1 MAMTQQQRDQKR
13 RDKELKTGAEEL
25 RLKALA
31 GEKQMIKD
39 IMEWTADK
47 EQASAV
53 MFCIRHV
60 HSLGPEG
67 ARLAQ
72 KDLSALHK
80 IDIQES
86 WRARFAE
93 ESRREAMRNPG
104 DEIISPVMQA

>member
-1 MAMTQQQRDQKR
+1 
-13 RDKELKTGAEEL
+13 
-25 RLKALA
+25 
-31 GEKQMIKD
+31 MIKD
-39 IMEWTADK
+39 IMEWTDDT

-67 ARLAQ
+67 TRLAQ

-80 IDIQES
+80 THIPES

>member
-25 RLKALA
+25 RLKALS
-31 GEKQMIKD
+31 GEKRMIKD
-39 IMEWTADK
+39 IMEWTDDTEK
-47 EQASAV
+47 ASAV
-53 MFCIRHV
+53 MFCIRHI

-67 ARLAQ
+67 VRLAQ
-72 KDLSALHK
+72 KDLSARHNM
-80 IDIQES
+80 DIPES

-104 DEIISPVMQA
+104 DEIISPVTHA